1 MRLSLARSA
10 VVLAA
15 ATALTLSAGMPAL
28 ASIHKPTP
36 PTHFYVPPAPD
47 GSRQQIGRL
56 IGQRDLTDAV
66 RIAKMVTTPQAV
78 WLSGGTPRQV
88 QQDVRRT
95 MLKAGLQHAVPT
107 LVAYNLPYRD
117 CGQYSAGGAAGT
129 TAYEAWIDGFANGI
143 GMQKAIVILEPD
155 GLGLIPNYVSELDG
169 SQNCTVSGPEATPAA
184 RFEQLN
190 YAVDVLT
197 ALPNTAVYLDAT
209 HSGWQNVSESA
220 FRLLK
225 VDVEQTDGF
234 YLNAS
239 NYQYT
244 SDQVH
249 YGTWVSMCIDLATS
263 ASGSTGD
270 PVGPLGSGFPDCPSQ
285 YWSGGPATSWSG
297 TALSPYKVWTT
308 DWSGAPEDLDATV
321 LGIYSRYAEAM
332 GDPQGT
338 THFVIDTSRNGQG
351 PWDWAAAGYSDAGTA
366 QDWCNPPGRGLGIA
380 PSTDTEN
387 DLVDAYLWIKVPGE
401 SDGSCTR
408 DGSTGDMD
416 PERGIIDPA
425 AGAWFPQQAREL
437 ITLANPEV
445 SQPGHHHFHHFR
457 FVSHRS
463 HNNPWW

>member
-28 ASIHKPTP
+28 ASIHQPTP
-36 PTHFYVPPAPD
+36 STHFYVPPAPDGFYVPPAPD

-56 IGQRDLTDAV
+56 IGQRDLTDAAL
-66 RIAKMVTTPQAV
+66 IAKMVTTPQAV
-78 WLSGGTPRQV
+78 WFSGGTPRQV

-129 TAYEAWIDGFANGI
+129 TAYKAWIDGFAAGI
-143 GMQKAIVILEPD
+143 GSSDAVVILEPD

-244 SDQVH
+244 SNQVQ
-249 YGTWVSMCIDLATS
+249 YGTWVSACITAATTS
-263 ASGSTGD
+263 PSWTGD
-270 PVGPLGSGFPDCPSQ
+270 PVGPLGSGFPDCPNQ
-285 YWSGGPATSWSG
+285 YWNGGPATGWAG
-297 TALSPYKVWTT
+297 TALSPYEIWET
-308 DWSGAPEDLDATV
+308 DWDGTTEDLNNTV
-321 LGIYSRYAEAM
+321 LGINSRYATMAA
-332 GDPQGT
+332 GT

-351 PWDWAAAGYSDAGTA
+351 PWDWAGAGYASAGVA
-366 QDWCNPPGRGLGIA
+366 QDWCNPPDRGLGI
-380 PSTDTEN
+380 PPTTDTGN

-401 SDGSCTR
+401 SDGACTR
-408 DGSTGDMD
+408 DGSAGDQD
-416 PERGIIDPA
+416 PERGMVDPD
-425 AGAWFPQQAREL
+425 AGDWFKEQAREL
-437 ITLANPEV
+437 IELANPDLAL
-445 SQPGHHHFHHFR
+445 
-457 FVSHRS
+457 
-463 HNNPWW
+463 